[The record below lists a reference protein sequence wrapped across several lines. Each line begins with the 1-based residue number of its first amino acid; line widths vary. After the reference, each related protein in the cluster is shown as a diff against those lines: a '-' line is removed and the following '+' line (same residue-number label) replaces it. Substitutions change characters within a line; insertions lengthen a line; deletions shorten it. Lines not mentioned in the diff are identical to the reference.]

1 MIHASA
7 LGVGGYMA
15 STVSNVSIHKVSDQ
29 FKTDGTFNLGTY
41 ATAGITITAGKVGL
55 TQIEDFTVNKSE
67 GYTFSPAVA
76 TGGAYVTVVA
86 YDADYAATATGAL
99 IQVATG
105 TDLSSV
111 SLTFVAHGK

>member
-1 MIHASA
+1 
-7 LGVGGYMA
+7 MA
-15 STVSNVSIHKVSDQ
+15 STVSSVSVHKSGDQ

-41 ATAGITITAGKVGL
+41 TTGGITITAGQVSL
-55 TQIEDFTVNKSE
+55 TQIEDIIINKSN
-67 GYTFSPAVA
+67 GYTFSPSLAS
-76 TGGAYVTVVA
+76 GGTYATVVA
-86 YDADYAATATGAL
+86 YNADYAATATGAL